1 MGQAKENK
9 AGPIVW
15 FASASLPVGGLPPT
29 DSGLQLIDSFLQFA
43 QSPIGKILRTW
54 WGGAWKMTENLWQK
68 YDKEKKRRQ
77 KRERE
82 QQTLV
87 TMLTSMKVCLAADQ
101 IVNTL
106 GILLFDSC

>member
-1 MGQAKENK
+1 
-9 AGPIVW
+9 
-15 FASASLPVGGLPPT
+15 
-29 DSGLQLIDSFLQFA
+29 
-43 QSPIGKILRTW
+43 
-54 WGGAWKMTENLWQK
+54 MTENLWQK

-106 GILLFDSC
+106 GILLFDSY